1 MRDIPKMWQD
11 ALADGIEDRLI
22 ALNNGSVSGWSV
34 AGIPELEVYRG
45 QGEPSQ
51 VWIPVKPI

>member
-1 MRDIPKMWQD
+1 MWQD